1 MDSVEST
8 GLAALCTNH
17 QVAEPPSSY
26 KTCHPKMAT
35 VHVNGYPPLKG
46 QAHQGWR
53 KIPWINLRGHWL
65 LDAGFNIGDK
75 YQITIKD
82 KQLILTVV
90 ED

>member
-1 MDSVEST
+1 MATREFSGYA
-8 GLAALCTNH
+8 GLCKNYW
-17 QVAEPPSSY
+17 VAEPPAPY
-26 KTCHPKMAT
+26 KANQPKTAT
-35 VHVNGYPPLKG
+35 VHVNGYPPLKD

-65 LDAGFNIGDK
+65 QHAGFDIGAK